1 LGAPLKYATPST
13 GYIDFIASS
22 FARLILTVRFLSGYL
37 SFEICLL
44 QQLSRSLPIWIDRQ
58 NAALES
64 LPADLNFNPVE
75 RNECQQYKFNGLLW
89 HGNWMG
95 L

>member
-1 LGAPLKYATPST
+1 
-13 GYIDFIASS
+13 
-22 FARLILTVRFLSGYL
+22 
-37 SFEICLL
+37 L